1 MDGLAL
7 LGLFLIIYSFAVVA
21 LTVKKPKSIWEMA
34 KIRMFR
40 KILGEKG
47 TVIFFYIFSIVAFAA
62 GIWLMVF
69 RK

>member
-7 LGLFLIIYSFAVVA
+7 LGLILIVYGAAVIFI
-21 LTVKKPKSIWEMA
+21 TVKKPEQVWEMG

-47 TVIFFYIFSIVAFAA
+47 TEIFFYLFALAAA
-62 GIWLMVF
+62 GFGVWLLVN
-69 RK
+69 